1 VTDRSA
7 RHLLALA
14 SLLCLVAAALGA
26 RPAAAAEPPSPPQLS
41 ASAAILIDARD
52 GSVLYRSGSREE
64 RAIASTTKLMTA
76 LLSVELLPLDK
87 VVTAGTY
94 HAGAAESQI
103 HLRRGERMKVADL
116 LRALLLESANDA
128 AVTLAR
134 AAGGSVSGFVDLMN
148 ARAKQL
154 GLSDT
159 SYSNPVGLDEAGNH
173 SSARDLARLARR
185 VLRNRFLAETV
196 DMPRARLTSGARERV
211 VENRNDL
218 VRRYPSIDGVKTGHT
233 ADAGYVL
240 VGAARRKGVPLVSV
254 VLGTP
259 SEAARDTDTL
269 RLLNYGAG
277 LYRRQAVLRPGR
289 PVARSDVAY
298 YGDRQADLTPAR
310 RLTLTVRR
318 GERARTVVA
327 APGEL
332 DGPLDPGT
340 AVGYVSVFYRG
351 RKVARV
357 PLVTAQA
364 VPGAGLPRKIAS
376 WLWPPW
382 LLAGAAVV
390 ALVVRQRRTQRRAE
404 EEAARRRRRR
414 AARLD

>member
-1 VTDRSA
+1 
-7 RHLLALA
+7 
-14 SLLCLVAAALGA
+14 
-26 RPAAAAEPPSPPQLS
+26 
-41 ASAAILIDARD
+41 
-52 GSVLYRSGSREE
+52 
-64 RAIASTTKLMTA
+64 M
-76 LLSVELLPLDK
+76 
-87 VVTAGTY
+87 
-94 HAGAAESQI
+94 
-103 HLRRGERMKVADL
+103 
-116 LRALLLESANDA
+116 
-128 AVTLAR
+128 
-134 AAGGSVSGFVDLMN
+134 
-148 ARAKQL
+148 
-154 GLSDT
+154 
-159 SYSNPVGLDEAGNH
+159 
-173 SSARDLARLARR
+173 
-185 VLRNRFLAETV
+185 
-196 DMPRARLTSGARERV
+196 
-211 VENRNDL
+211 
-218 VRRYPSIDGVKTGHT
+218 
-233 ADAGYVL
+233 L

-318 GERARTVVA
+318 GERARTVVD

-332 DGPLDPGT
+332 DGPLDAGT
-340 AVGYVSVFYRG
+340 AVGSVSVFYRG

-357 PLVTAQA
+357 PLVTAEA

-404 EEAARRRRRR
+404 AEAARRRRRR

>member
-1 VTDRSA
+1 
-7 RHLLALA
+7 
-14 SLLCLVAAALGA
+14 
-26 RPAAAAEPPSPPQLS
+26 
-41 ASAAILIDARD
+41 
-52 GSVLYRSGSREE
+52 
-64 RAIASTTKLMTA
+64 
-76 LLSVELLPLDK
+76 
-87 VVTAGTY
+87 
-94 HAGAAESQI
+94 
-103 HLRRGERMKVADL
+103 MKVADL

-128 AVTLAR
+128 AATLAR

-233 ADAGYVL
+233 SDAGYVL
-240 VGAARRKGVPLVSV
+240 VGAAKRKGVPLVSV

-269 RLLNYGAG
+269 RLLNYGAR

-318 GERARTVVA
+318 GERARTVVD
-327 APGEL
+327 APGKL
-332 DGPLDPGT
+332 DGPLDAGT
-340 AVGYVSVFYRG
+340 AVGSVSVFYRG

-357 PLVTAQA
+357 PLVTAEA

-404 EEAARRRRRR
+404 AEAARRRRRR

>member
-1 VTDRSA
+1 VA
-7 RHLLALA
+7 ALA
-14 SLLCLVAAALGA
+14 A
-26 RPAAAAEPPSPPQLS
+26 RPAAGAERPSPPQLS
-41 ASAAILIDARD
+41 APAAILIDARD
-52 GSVLYRSGSREE
+52 GAVLYRSDSRQE

-76 LLSVELLPLDK
+76 LLAVELLPLDK
-87 VVTAGTY
+87 VVTAAPY
-94 HAGAAESQI
+94 RAGAAESQI
-103 HLRRGERMKVADL
+103 HLRRGERMRVADL

-128 AVTLAR
+128 AATLAR

-148 ARAKQL
+148 ARARQL
-154 GLSDT
+154 GLDET
-159 SYSNPVGLDEAGNH
+159 HYSNPVGLDEAGNH

-218 VRRYPSIDGVKTGHT
+218 VRRYPFIDGVKTGHT

-240 VGAARRKGVPLVSV
+240 VGAARRKQVPLVSV

-269 RLLNYGAG
+269 RLLNYGAA
-277 LYRRQAVLRPGR
+277 LYRRQRVLRPGR
-289 PVARSDVAY
+289 PVARADVAY
-298 YGDRQADLTPAR
+298 YGDRTADLVPAR
-310 RLTLTVRR
+310 RVTLTVRR
-318 GERARTVVA
+318 GERARTVVD
-327 APGEL
+327 APEEL
-332 DGPLDPGT
+332 DGPLEAGT
-340 AVGYVSVFYRG
+340 AVGSASVFYRG
-351 RKVARV
+351 KQVARV
-357 PLVTAQA
+357 RLVTAED
-364 VPGAGLPRKIAS
+364 VPGAGLPRKLAS

-382 LLAGAAVV
+382 LLVGAAVV

-404 EEAARRRRRR
+404 AEAARRRRRR